1 MGRQPEVA
9 SPPRMPPV
17 KEPEDTWTVSDV
29 YLLTDGT
36 QGRVAIPHLELR
48 FGDVGVELARENGD
62 LAWQCAWNALDVLT
76 TAGQSILP
84 DGREGVVVV
93 IIEHGGRQHRFVLP
107 ATEPD
112 TVQSELRAR
121 AREHR
126 IQTFEPPAAV
136 SRTLTVAVVVA
147 GLATLTALLL
157 SAAHVLHF

>member
-1 MGRQPEVA
+1 MT
-9 SPPRMPPV
+9 PV
-17 KEPEDTWTVSDV
+17 KEPPDIWTASEV
-29 YLLTDGT
+29 YLLTDGS

-48 FGDVGVELARENGD
+48 FAEDGVELAKEDGA
-62 LAWQCAWNALDVLT
+62 LAWRCDWNALDVLS

-84 DGREGVVVV
+84 DGRQGVVVV

-107 ATEPD
+107 AVEPD
-112 TVQSELRAR
+112 EVQAAVRSRAR
-121 AREHR
+121 AHR

-147 GLATLTALLL
+147 ALATLTVLLL